1 MLSILKKAMKR
12 KEESAKTALQD
23 IPLKNTPLKNTL
35 LQDTPLQDVTP
46 DDPSGIA
53 LAIAAVRESEG
64 NNLEQRIHLFTLVK
78 DGVQKPSE
86 QKADISLVKLPKLA
100 DVLDDADDAGSLPD
114 DTDDAFVN
122 VRYSF
127 HNEELARNFYKSAS
141 IDYLKLFYGDTGKVP
156 PQFAQDNDYFTEAV
170 ARDTDSET
178 IQTHEAEKSF
188 MSVQYATMV
197 GAHTA
202 VHFKDRNKLDMWIK
216 FNKDLFGMFEQSVS
230 LTREIDYARRG

>member
-12 KEESAKTALQD
+12 KEESAKTTFKD
-23 IPLKNTPLKNTL
+23 TL
-35 LQDTPLQDVTP
+35 LQDTPLKNTSLQNVTP
-46 DDPSGIA
+46 DDHSGIA
-53 LAIAAVRESEG
+53 LAIAAVRESDR

-78 DGVQKPSE
+78 DSVQKPSE
-86 QKADISLVKLPKLA
+86 QKADTSLPKLPKLA
-100 DVLDDADDAGSLPD
+100 DVLDDADDADSLQD
-114 DTDDAFVN
+114 DTDDTLVN

-127 HNEELARNFYKSAS
+127 HDEELAKNFYKSAS

-156 PQFAQDNDYFTEAV
+156 PQFAQDNDYFTESV

-188 MSVQYATMV
+188 MSVQYATML

-216 FNKDLFGMFEQSVS
+216 FNKDLFGMFEHSVA

>member
-1 MLSILKKAMKR
+1 MKR